1 MKKEKVDVELAEAI
15 ELLQAINQNRP
26 MSKIS
31 PRFQIFQEALDELVQ
46 KGEILESEIAYFAF
60 CYVEQQSRKTE

>member
-26 MSKIS
+26 MSRLA
-31 PRFQIFQEALDELVQ
+31 PRFQIFREDLDELIS
-46 KGEILESEIAYFAF
+46 KGEIDKNEISYFAF
-60 CYVEQQSRKTE
+60 CYAEQHK